1 MGTLECRPSVMIRA
15 SNILQG
21 FAKLANIIDPR
32 AFPETQSRFYR
43 IETLCVHALGFD
55 SVVGLWD
62 FPCLQRVPFY
72 GDGLILPPIQ
82 EGILQVHYEDCNMKI
97 Y

>member
-43 IETLCVHALGFD
+43 IETSCVHALGFD

-72 GDGLILPPIQ
+72 GDGFDSTPNSRGDLA
-82 EGILQVHYEDCNMKI
+82 CTF
-97 Y
+97 